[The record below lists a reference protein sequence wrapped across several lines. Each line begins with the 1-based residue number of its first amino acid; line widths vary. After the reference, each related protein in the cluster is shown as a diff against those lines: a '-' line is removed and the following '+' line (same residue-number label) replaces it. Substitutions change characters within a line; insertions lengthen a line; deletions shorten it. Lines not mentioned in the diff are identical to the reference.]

1 MTYYDLPA
9 PAKLNL
15 FLHVV
20 GQRPDGYHL
29 LQSVFRLISL
39 SDSITLDLRTDGVI
53 SRDSDMDEH
62 VADVD
67 DLVVKAAHR
76 LKAATATNLGAHIVV
91 RKRIPSGG
99 GLGGGSSDA
108 ATVLLGLNRLWRTGL
123 SRSALMSLGLKLG
136 ADVPFF
142 LLGQTAFV
150 TGVGE
155 QVQATA
161 CPDASY
167 LVFKPAATVPTSEI
181 FKDLDL
187 TRDTEPVKISDF
199 SGRVWYAGP
208 EGFGRN
214 DLEAVTRRRYPI
226 VDDAMNWVGLQGHA
240 VRLTG
245 SGSCFFAEFD
255 SPAQAKLAQADLIG
269 KMRNSTTDI
278 AVNTAEGSKSSSAL
292 SVLPEVFVCDGLP
305 RHPLAQWLEV

>member
-1 MTYYDLPA
+1 VTYYDLPA

-29 LQSVFRLISL
+29 LESVFRLISL

-53 SRDSDMDEH
+53 SRDSDMGEDI
-62 VADVD
+62 VDAD
-67 DLVVKAAHR
+67 DLVIKAAHL
-76 LKAATATNLGAHIVV
+76 LKAATATALGAHIVV

-108 ATVLLGLNRLWRTGL
+108 ATVLIGLNRMWRTGL
-123 SRSALMSLGLKLG
+123 SRSALMRLGLKLG

-142 LLGQTAFV
+142 LVGQTAFV

-155 QVQATA
+155 QLQVME

-167 LVFKPAATVPTSEI
+167 LVFRPAATVPTSEI
-181 FKDLDL
+181 FNDPDL

-199 SGRVWYAGP
+199 SGRVRYTGP
-208 EGFGRN
+208 LGFGRN
-214 DLEAVTRRRYPI
+214 DLEVVTRRRYSVI
-226 VDDAMNWVGLQGHA
+226 DDAMNRISLLGHA
-240 VRLTG
+240 ARLSG

-255 SPAQAKLAQADLIG
+255 SPAHAKLAQVDLIG
-269 KMRNSTTDI
+269 KICIGEAGMATSN
-278 AVNTAEGSKSSSAL
+278 NGPSAL
-292 SVLPEVFVCDGLP
+292 SEVYVCDGLP
-305 RHPLAQWLEV
+305 RHPLAQWLED